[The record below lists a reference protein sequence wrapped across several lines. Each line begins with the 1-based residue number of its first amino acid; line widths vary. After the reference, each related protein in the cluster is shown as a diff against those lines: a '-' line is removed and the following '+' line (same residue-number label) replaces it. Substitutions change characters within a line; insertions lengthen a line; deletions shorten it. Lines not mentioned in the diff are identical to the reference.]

1 MAMKRSRLTSRSQRG
16 SRGFTLLEMMV
27 VISMMLILLA
37 MAMPIYS
44 QSVNRAREDAFR
56 DSLLTLNQMIFQYTM
71 DKQKPPQSLEDLKSA
86 GYIKEVPKDITGSDW
101 VTEDDPPAI
110 LSIYQ
115 TETGIY
121 GVHSGSNKIG
131 SNGKRFVR
139 LESIFS
145 FFFAA
150 SLIIQVLD
158 LLPDPVF

>member
-1 MAMKRSRLTSRSQRG
+1 MKRMRLTSRVERG

-37 MAMPIYS
+37 VAMPIYS

-71 DKQKPPQSLEDLKSA
+71 DKQKPPQSLEDLRSA
-86 GYIKEVPKDITGSDW
+86 GYIKEVPKDITGSTTW

-121 GVHSGSNKIG
+121 GVHSASSKIG
-131 SNGKRFVR
+131 SNGKPYS
-139 LESIFS
+139 EW
-145 FFFAA
+145 
-150 SLIIQVLD
+150 
-158 LLPDPVF
+158 